1 VPNTGLKMKNEDIG
15 AGIKERETLRPV
27 EESSGKEHFVRES
40 ITYGV
45 LDPRCFANEGGTPIA
60 EAIFKGGV
68 MFRQADNAR
77 VREFGAASGWGQ
89 VRGRLIGNDDGH
101 PMIFASGPAS
111 IASAR
116 SRCCSTIRIGPRTST
131 PRLRTTR
138 QTTGATPATPGP
150 G

>member
-1 VPNTGLKMKNEDIG
+1 MNNEDIG
-15 AGIKERETLRPV
+15 AGIKERETLRILD
-27 EESSGKEHFVRES
+27 ESSGKEHFVREA

-60 EAIFKGGV
+60 EAIFKGGAT
-68 MFRQADNAR
+68 FRKADNAR

-101 PMIFASGPAS
+101 PMIFCFSTCVDS
-111 IASAR
+111 IR
-116 SRCCSTIRIGPRTST
+116 TITIRTGPRTST
-131 PRLRTTR
+131 HQPRTTR
-138 QTTGATPATPGP
+138 QMTGATPAIAGR